1 MEGNKWEPVNRR
13 SDSGSRPLRTDRRS
27 RMQKLCVGRRGKT
40 QGFLRAQSFSPVGG
54 SSLRGSWR
62 WKRVSTSAELSDAGW
77 WLGASGGGGIAEAAS
92 EQMRDPAKRLVGGQ
106 VRALAM
112 EMERKGQM

>member
-1 MEGNKWEPVNRR
+1 M
-13 SDSGSRPLRTDRRS
+13 
-27 RMQKLCVGRRGKT
+27 
-40 QGFLRAQSFSPVGG
+40 
-54 SSLRGSWR
+54 
-62 WKRVSTSAELSDAGW
+62 STSAELSDAGW